1 MQTGK
6 CPHCGES
13 DYIVMYSTSTA
24 VYYPTHI
31 VNGIVVETGQN
42 KITYECRCMRCGKM
56 FSFIPDWEDMNGYEN

>member
-42 KITYECRCMRCGKM
+42 KITYECRCMSCGKT
-56 FSFIPDWEDMNGYEN
+56 FSFVPEWEGIGGYEN